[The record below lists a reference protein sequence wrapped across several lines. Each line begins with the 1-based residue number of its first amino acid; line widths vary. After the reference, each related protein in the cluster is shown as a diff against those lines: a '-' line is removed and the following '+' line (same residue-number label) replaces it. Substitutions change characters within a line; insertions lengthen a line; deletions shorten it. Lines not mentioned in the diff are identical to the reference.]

1 MLIKVYISCLKR
13 FRIFSNLF
21 DSQRVGTPIKNRL
34 TGVAVIVAVEKVV
47 LIFLH
52 LKWLDLAVIW
62 CLQVTSYFI
71 LWRKESH
78 ILQLLEMFLYKK
90 VTVNM
95 VFGKIDRH
103 LQRKSKEK
111 EYESPVWQHIYFHHQ
126 AIAKKTWFNSIHIL
140 FIWMVGWVYVV

>member
-52 LKWLDLAVIW
+52 LK
-62 CLQVTSYFI
+62 
-71 LWRKESH
+71 
-78 ILQLLEMFLYKK
+78 
-90 VTVNM
+90 
-95 VFGKIDRH
+95 
-103 LQRKSKEK
+103 
-111 EYESPVWQHIYFHHQ
+111 
-126 AIAKKTWFNSIHIL
+126 
-140 FIWMVGWVYVV
+140 